1 MRIKVPNRFGL
12 TCSAVIGVR
21 GSKLENVGVCM
32 RKIRFCVL
40 LAVCALA
47 NLVAQSDRGVI
58 TGMVKDASG
67 AVVPGAQVTAIQ
79 SSTNA
84 NFKTKTTTSG
94 DFTVPSL
101 PVGDYQVRVEST
113 GFKTYVASNIVV
125 APGST
130 VPLDVVLEVG
140 TTQQTVEV
148 VANAQLL
155 QSESA
160 RVATEVSNRLVDEL
174 PVVVNGAVRSPFDL
188 SSTTAEVNST
198 GQYRVGGG
206 KGGAYGMTLD
216 GTTITTAGQLDSN
229 GVTWTQINTPSVDAL
244 TEFTVTS
251 GGFKADIGHASGG
264 AMSFVS
270 KSGTNQLHGDAYE
283 FLRNQDL
290 DAKGFYGATKP
301 VYKQNDFGVTSGGPV
316 WIPKIY
322 HGRDKTFWFFSYEG
336 FRNRAG
342 ATPSPLSVPPPEFYT
357 GDLHN
362 FVNGSGQLYQVYDP
376 ATTTLVNGSY
386 VRTPFPNN
394 QIPQSR
400 IDPISQ
406 EIINYV
412 KPLLS
417 PNVPGTVPGTSGY
430 VRNNYV
436 SLGTSISPNNKY
448 SVKGDQVLTS
458 KQRLSFFFERT
469 REQDLYGP
477 DGAPS
482 ALPIPLGGNPGYNR
496 SDVYRLSYDYTLTPT
511 LLNRFYAGGNNWE
524 QNHGAYDVYSGAP
537 QAHGLQTVPTGWKS
551 KICIPNYPDCNDA
564 FPQVNFTNSEFTSWG
579 VAAPNGS
586 DNIVVEFHDDMTKT
600 LGQHTF
606 KWGYFYNNTHYNG
619 FGLQNISGN
628 VTFQALN
635 TGVPLNTNQS
645 TGGGSAFASFLLGQ
659 VSGYSLDTPRYL
671 ATQFRSH
678 EAYFQDDW
686 RVSTRLTL
694 NLGLRFSLARP
705 VLVGN
710 YDASDFD
717 PTLPNPGAGGIPG
730 ALIFDG
736 FGPGRIN
743 KDSLTSGWNGW
754 GPRLGF
760 AYALNNKLT
769 IRGAASRSFG
779 PLTYEGS
786 SSHNLGIVQRI
797 TVNDQSQG
805 LNPLWVLQNGAP
817 AWAQVPDIDPS
828 VGNGSNVPYYNGKAA
843 STPSDEINYSFNIER
858 ALTNN
863 LMLEVGY
870 VATTAAKI
878 QSNLLYYNQL
888 NLANLPANL
897 NPFTASGRTLL
908 NSLVGSAAANAA
920 GVTAPWS
927 GFNTLWGTGATVGQS
942 LRPYPQYSAVD
953 TLNGQGD
960 RIGHSTYNAMQV
972 KFTKRYSSG
981 LTVQASYVLSKLLT
995 DADGNS
1001 GTENQYDRAL
1011 EKSIASYDQTHVVKL
1026 NYVYELPFGH
1036 GRHFLSRK
1044 SVASAILGDW
1054 RFSGVQGYSSG
1065 TPVGLGTT
1073 VSFPIFNGGN
1083 RPTITTYNGWRGT
1096 YSGSFDP
1103 GADSFFQPASWF
1115 GTQSTTALGNATR
1128 YNPDC
1133 RYFPGYGESISLAK
1147 SIRFTES
1154 KHIDFRWEAFNI
1166 LNRTQ
1171 FGALSGGATLQNA
1184 NFGLWRTQ
1192 SNSPRRMQ
1200 VSLKLYW

>member
-1 MRIKVPNRFGL
+1 M
-12 TCSAVIGVR
+12 
-21 GSKLENVGVCM
+21 
-32 RKIRFCVL
+32 
-40 LAVCALA
+40 
-47 NLVAQSDRGVI
+47 AQTDRGVI
-58 TGMVKDASG
+58 TGTVKDASG

-79 SSTNA
+79 LATNVSYNSKSTTA
-84 NFKTKTTTSG
+84 G

-101 PVGDYQVRVEST
+101 PAGSYRLRVEQS
-113 GFKTYVASNIVV
+113 GFKTYVANDIAV

-130 VPLDVVLEVG
+130 VELDVALEVG
-140 TTQQTVEV
+140 TAQQTIEV
-148 VANAQLL
+148 TANAQML
-155 QSESA
+155 QADTA
-160 RVATEVSNRLVDEL
+160 RVATEVSNRLVDDL
-174 PVVVNGAVRSPFDL
+174 PVIVNGAVRSPFDL
-188 SSTTAEVNST
+188 SATTAEVNNT
-198 GQYRVGGG
+198 GQYRIGGG
-206 KGGAYGMTLD
+206 RGGAYGMTLD
-216 GTTITTAGQLDSN
+216 GSTVTTAGQLDSN

-244 TEFTVTS
+244 TEFSVTS
-251 GGFKADIGHASGG
+251 GGFKADVGHASGG

-270 KSGTNQLHGDAYE
+270 KSGTNGFHGDAYE

-301 VYKQNDFGVTSGGPV
+301 VYKQNDFGVTVGGPV
-316 WIPKIY
+316 WIPKVY
-322 HGRDKTFWFFSYEG
+322 KGKDKTFFFFSYEG

-342 ATPSPLSVPPPEFYT
+342 STPSPLSVPPPEFYT

-362 FVNGSGQLYQVYDP
+362 YVNATGQMYQVYDP

-412 KPLLS
+412 KPLLA

-430 VRNNYV
+430 VRNNYL
-436 SLGTSISPNNKY
+436 SAGTSISPNNKY
-448 SVKGDQVLTS
+448 SVKGDQILTS
-458 KQRLSFFFERT
+458 KQRISFFFERT
-469 REQDLYGP
+469 REHDLFGP

-482 ALPIPLGGNPGYNR
+482 SLPEPLGGNPGYNR
-496 SDVYRLSYDYTLTPT
+496 SDVYRLSYDYALSPT

-524 QNHGAYDVYSGAP
+524 QNHGAFDTYSGAP
-537 QAHGLQTVPTGWKS
+537 ESQGLPTISTGWKS
-551 KICIPNYPDCNDA
+551 KICIPNYPDCNDD
-564 FPQVNFTNSEFTSWG
+564 FPQVNFTNSEFSSWG

-600 LGQHTF
+600 IGSHTM

-628 VTFQALN
+628 VVFQDLN
-635 TGVPLNTNQS
+635 TGVPLVTSQA

-671 ATQFRSH
+671 GTEFRSH

-686 RVSTRLTL
+686 RVSQHLTL
-694 NLGLRFSLARP
+694 NLGLRFELARP
-705 VLVGN
+705 VRVGD
-710 YDASDFD
+710 YDASDLD
-717 PTLPNPGAGGIPG
+717 PTLPNPGAGGLPG

-736 FGPGRIN
+736 FGPGRIG
-743 KDSLTSGWNGW
+743 KDSLVSGWNGW
-754 GPRLGF
+754 GPRVGF
-760 AYALNNKLT
+760 AYGVNNKTT

-797 TVNDQSQG
+797 TVSDQSQG

-843 STPSDEINYSFNIER
+843 STPSDELTYAFNVER
-858 ALTNN
+858 QLSANSV
-863 LMLEVGY
+863 LEVGY
-870 VATTAAKI
+870 LGTFAAHI
-878 QSNLLYYNQL
+878 QSSILAYNQI
-888 NLANLPANL
+888 NFNNLPAAL
-897 NPFTASGRTLL
+897 NPFTASGRTVL

-920 GVTAPWS
+920 GVTPPWS
-927 GFNTLWGTGATVGQS
+927 GFNALWGTGATVAQS
-942 LRPYPQYSAVD
+942 LRPFPQYSTVD
-953 TLNGQGD
+953 TVNGQGD
-960 RIGHSTYNAMQV
+960 KIGHSTYNSVQV
-972 KFTKRYSSG
+972 KFSHRYSSG
-981 LTVQASYVLSKLLT
+981 LTVQASYVFSKLLT
-995 DADGNS
+995 DADS
-1001 GTENQYDRAL
+1001 GGGEPENQFDRAL
-1011 EKSIASYDQTHVVKL
+1011 EKSISSYDQTHVVKL
-1026 NYVYELPFGH
+1026 NYVYELPFGQ
-1036 GRHFLSRK
+1036 GKHFLNHK
-1044 SVASAILGDW
+1044 SVASAILGGW
-1054 RFSGVQGYSSG
+1054 RFAGVHLYQSG

-1083 RPTITTYNGWRGT
+1083 RPTVSTYSGWAGT

-1115 GTQSTTALGNATR
+1115 GTQPTTSLGNATR
-1128 YNPDC
+1128 YNPKL
-1133 RYFPGYGESISLAK
+1133 RYFPYFNESVSLAR
-1147 SIRFTES
+1147 SIKLKEQM
-1154 KHIDFRWEAFNI
+1154 HLDFRWESFNL

-1171 FGALSGGATLQNA
+1171 FGPLSGGTTLQNA
-1184 NFGLWRTQ
+1184 NFGLWRSQ

-1200 VSLKLYW
+1200 VSMKFYW